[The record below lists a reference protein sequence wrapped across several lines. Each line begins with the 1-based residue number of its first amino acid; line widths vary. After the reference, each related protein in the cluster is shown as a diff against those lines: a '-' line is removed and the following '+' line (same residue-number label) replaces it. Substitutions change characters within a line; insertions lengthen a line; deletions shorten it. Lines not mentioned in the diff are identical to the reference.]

1 MVAAEVGLIGRGRW
15 DRPENLAAVPA
26 QVRAAAHVAPHFGR
40 VEQPLRR
47 RGVDFRAAREAGV
60 LVRTGAQPR
69 ERDRRPGN
77 ARQEPVTGGGAVTVI
92 AAVPLFPS
100 LVAVIVAAPT
110 VTPVTNPLPLTLA
123 IPLLLDAHVTVR
135 PVRTVPALSLVTALS
150 WTA

>member
-1 MVAAEVGLIGRGRW
+1 LS
-15 DRPENLAAVPA
+15 NHCAAVASIFVP
-26 QVRAAAHVAPHFGR
+26 
-40 VEQPLRR
+40 
-47 RGVDFRAAREAGV
+47 
-60 LVRTGAQPR
+60 LVRLVFWYGLVLSP
-69 ERDRRPGN
+69 ESVIVGPGN